1 MYVCT
6 YIYIALRSAAS
17 DCCVRR
23 RTCSGGT
30 YFKSYYI
37 HTFDYM
43 YVKQK
48 SRSYICIYMY
58 TYIYSAG
65 APPPRF
71 AA

>member
-1 MYVCT
+1 
-6 YIYIALRSAAS
+6 
-17 DCCVRR
+17 
-23 RTCSGGT
+23 
-30 YFKSYYI
+30 
-37 HTFDYM
+37 M